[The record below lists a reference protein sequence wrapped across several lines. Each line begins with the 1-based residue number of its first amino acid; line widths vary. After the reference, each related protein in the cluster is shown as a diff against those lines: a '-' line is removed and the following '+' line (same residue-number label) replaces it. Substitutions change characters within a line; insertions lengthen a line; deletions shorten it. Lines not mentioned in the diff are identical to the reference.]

1 MWEFIDSLSS
11 MFRPRFLTT
20 DYFIISEFPMVIK
33 EILTLDN
40 YCQVPVTRNSVF
52 SSLRSSLSCS
62 IHEQMLLMEVCME
75 VIASCWLDKSL
86 GLRTNIFVNHLHN
99 SDTCIFVIHVFFFF
113 FFLVRCLYVCNFQ
126 LNMGSHVKLMLQIIF
141 CQSLYVWDVCI
152 CGSTVL
158 TAHPV
163 QRLTGF

>member
-11 MFRPRFLTT
+11 MFEPRFLTT
-20 DYFIISEFPMVIK
+20 DFFIISEFPMVIK

-62 IHEQMLLMEVCME
+62 IHERMLLMEVCMV
-75 VIASCWLDKSL
+75 VIASCSLDKSS

-99 SDTCIFVIHVFFFF
+99 SDN
-113 FFLVRCLYVCNFQ
+113 LE
-126 LNMGSHVKLMLQIIF
+126 G
-141 CQSLYVWDVCI
+141 DV
-152 CGSTVL
+152 
-158 TAHPV
+158 
-163 QRLTGF
+163 Q